1 MYNGTTVTVR
11 GNVAT
16 DVVTRQTDGGTP
28 LASFRLA
35 VTARRWSAVDRK
47 TIDVDTS
54 FYTVTCWRGLA
65 ENVRVSLHRGE
76 PVVVTG
82 RLRVRDFV
90 HDNQPRTSA
99 DIVADAVGHDLSLG
113 QAGFA
118 RIVRS
123 ERVDP
128 DQVAADSLADEVAV
142 ARPLGDPDGP
152 DVNLEDDRDG
162 EAGEN
167 LVDERDENLVDAGSA
182 TASH

>member
-1 MYNGTTVTVR
+1 MFNGTTVTVR

-35 VTARRWSAVDRK
+35 VTARRWSPVEKK
-47 TIDVDTS
+47 TVDVDTS

-99 DIVADAVGHDLSLG
+99 DIVADAVGHDLSWG

-118 RIVRS
+118 RVVRT

-128 DQVAADSLADEVAV
+128 DQIAADALAGEVALAGV
-142 ARPLGDPDGP
+142 DENPYENDEIDVPDG
-152 DVNLEDDRDG
+152 DG
-162 EAGEN
+162 EGE
-167 LVDERDENLVDAGSA
+167 
-182 TASH
+182 ASRRPEEAPVL